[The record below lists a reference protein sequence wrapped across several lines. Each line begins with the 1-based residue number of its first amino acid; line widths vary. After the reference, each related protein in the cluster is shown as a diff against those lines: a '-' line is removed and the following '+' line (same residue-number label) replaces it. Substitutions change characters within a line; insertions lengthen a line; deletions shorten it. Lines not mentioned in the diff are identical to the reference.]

1 MSTITSCYPGELHQG
16 HQYYLFSGQVRIPVY
31 VPPGLRNGEYSSATV
46 SGHSVWFWVGVPAHC
61 GGGGISLAA
70 VGILAAI
77 GLILFALVISGLR
90 RRHARACDHPV
101 HTHRT

>member
-1 MSTITSCYPGELHQG
+1 MLPRGAAPRAPVLPSSPVRSVFLCTSRRD
-16 HQYYLFSGQVRIPVY
+16 SAT
-31 VPPGLRNGEYSSATV
+31 GEYSSATV

-77 GLILFALVISGLR
+77 GLILLALVISGLR